1 MDAPLLLN
9 VLILVGII
17 AIVVS
22 LVALGARLRAAP
34 GSAEIAAHLQSVSQS
49 LSQGTIQAAAMAER
63 LTQLEPVAK
72 TLLAVHVELRG
83 LVERLST
90 VEQSQSSASRGV
102 GDLSAASASG
112 FSELRA
118 VASALSDATTAV
130 RAELA
135 RASNDLTEIKAHE
148 KSDKEL
154 SARVAESVRRL
165 ETVIAGTQS
174 KGAAGENILEQ
185 IFANLP
191 LEWQVRDFKIGGKAC
206 EFGLRLPSN
215 LILPIDSKWPATDL
229 LERFASSTSL
239 DEQRRLQKDI
249 EACVL
254 SKAKDVEKYL
264 DPSVTMSMGVAVVPD
279 AVYDLC
285 PGARVDAFAMNVAVI
300 SYSMF
305 TPYLL
310 LVYQTALSASQTV
323 DMQKLVSF
331 LGTIEKVTRELHDEI
346 DGRLSRGLTMIAN
359 SRDEMR
365 VHAGKLGSSAL
376 ALKIDVPP
384 EGESALRFQ
393 GALPGAGVVGTESH
407 DHTDPV
413 SPTGGG

>member
-1 MDAPLLLN
+1 MDAAVLLN
-9 VLILVGII
+9 VLILTGILII
-17 AIVVS
+17 AIS
-22 LVALGARLRAAP
+22 LIALLARLRAGA
-34 GSAEIAAHLQSVSQS
+34 GSPEISAHLQSVSQS
-49 LSQGTIQAAAMAER
+49 VSQGTIQAAAMAER
-63 LTQLEPVAK
+63 LTQLEPVVK
-72 TLLAVHVELRG
+72 TLSAVHVELRA
-83 LVERLST
+83 LIERLAI
-90 VEQSQSSASRGV
+90 VEQSQSSATRGV
-102 GDLSAASASG
+102 GELSAASASG

-118 VASALSDATTAV
+118 VASALSDATAAM

-135 RASNDLTEIKAHE
+135 RAGTDLTEIKAHE

-185 IFANLP
+185 IFTNLP
-191 LEWQVRDFKIGGKAC
+191 QEWQVRDFKIGGRSC

-215 LILPIDSKWPATDL
+215 LILPIDSKWAATDL
-229 LERFASSTSL
+229 LERFSASTSP
-239 DEQRRLQKDI
+239 DEQQRLQKEI

-254 SKAKDVEKYL
+254 SKARDVEKYL

-285 PGARVDAFAMNVAVI
+285 PGARVDAFAMNVAII

-323 DMQKLVSF
+323 DMQKLISF
-331 LGTIEKVTRELHDEI
+331 LGTIQKVTRELHEEV
-346 DGRLSRGLTMIAN
+346 DGRLSRGLTMISN

-365 VHAGKLGSSAL
+365 VHAGKLGTSAL
-376 ALKIDVPP
+376 ALRIDTPA
-384 EGESALRFQ
+384 EGNDELHAQ
-393 GALPGAGVVGTESH
+393 EMLPGANAGT
-407 DHTDPV
+407 TQ
-413 SPTGGG
+413 

>member
-1 MDAPLLLN
+1 METTLLLN
-9 VLILVGII
+9 VLILIGIG
-17 AIVVS
+17 AIIVS
-22 LVALGARLRAAP
+22 LLALGSRLRGAP
-34 GSAEIAAHLQSVSQS
+34 GSPEIAAHLQSVSQS
-49 LSQGTIQAAAMAER
+49 VSQGTIQAAAMAER

-83 LVERLST
+83 LLERLST
-90 VEQSQSSASRGV
+90 VEQSQSAASRGV

-118 VASALSDATTAV
+118 VASALSDATAAI

-135 RASNDLTEIKAHE
+135 RTSNDLTEIKAHE

-229 LERFASSTSL
+229 LERFAGSTSM
-239 DEQRRLQKDI
+239 DEQQRLQKDI

-254 SKAKDVEKYL
+254 AKARDVEKYL

-310 LVYQTALSASQTV
+310 LVYQTALSGSQTV

-331 LGTIEKVTRELHDEI
+331 LGTIEKVARELHDEI
-346 DGRLSRGLTMIAN
+346 DGRLS
-359 SRDEMR
+359 
-365 VHAGKLGSSAL
+365 
-376 ALKIDVPP
+376 PP
-384 EGESALRFQ
+384 EVESARGFARGRAPSDRIRF
-393 GALPGAGVVGTESH
+393 AGGRSSWQRVGSL
-407 DHTDPV
+407 
-413 SPTGGG
+413 G

>member
-1 MDAPLLLN
+1 MDAAMLMT
-9 VLILVGII
+9 VLILIGII
-17 AIVVS
+17 LIAAS
-22 LVALGARLRAAP
+22 LVAVLARLRAAQ
-34 GSAEIAAHLQSVSQS
+34 GSPEITAHLQSVSQS
-49 LSQGTIQAAAMAER
+49 VSQGTIQAAAMAER
-63 LTQLEPVAK
+63 LSQLEPVTK
-72 TLLAVHVELRG
+72 TLSAVQVELRG
-83 LVERLST
+83 LIERLST
-90 VEQSQSSASRGV
+90 VEQSQSLASRGV

-118 VASALSDATTAV
+118 VASALSEATAAM

-135 RASNDLTEIKAHE
+135 RAGNDLTEIKAHE

-191 LEWQVRDFKIGGKAC
+191 QEWQVRDFKIGGKSC

-229 LERFASSTSL
+229 LERFASTTSP
-239 DEQRRLQKDI
+239 DEQHRLQKEI

-254 SKAKDVEKYL
+254 SKAREVEKYL
-264 DPSVTMSMGVAVVPD
+264 DPSVTISMGVAVVPD

-285 PGARVDAFAMNVAVI
+285 PGARVDAFAMNVAII

-331 LGTIEKVTRELHDEI
+331 LGTIQKVTRELHDEI
-346 DGRLSRGLTMIAN
+346 DGRLSRGLTMISN

-376 ALKIDVPP
+376 ALRIDSPTD
-384 EGESALRFQ
+384 GESELHAQR
-393 GALPGAGVVGTESH
+393 ALPGANAGTAQ
-407 DHTDPV
+407 
-413 SPTGGG
+413 